1 MVLAAADI
9 GITDPDSTAFT
20 YTVSGV
26 THGSFETLVGAT
38 WGAATSFT
46 SAQLAAGGVRFVHD
60 GSEIAPTFSP
70 HRQ

>member
-26 THGSFETLVGAT
+26 THGSFETLVSAT
-38 WGAATSFT
+38 WGAATSF
-46 SAQLAAGGVRFVHD
+46 LGAARRRRGPLR
-60 GSEIAPTFSP
+60 P
-70 HRQ
+70 